1 MKLSILILKLM
12 ITYSLANQNN
22 SSFNC
27 KNIISSEFPISVS
40 KHATQSL
47 CIIKL
52 SDWENIWK
60 SKFIVSFVYPTGFML
75 HIAQTS
81 FRTDAHFMCKRNTD
95 KHNKIKEDIIKIIL
109 IKVSNLKELWKSKY
123 IELIFFNSFVLIT
136 SKSNSNVTKNEP
148 FNASTSLE
156 VYAQLM
162 YQINKEWQINQ
173 YQRVENVN
181 KLGIFI
187 RLKFDII
194 NIDIKLC
201 SSWPFEV
208 YYFKCYIYIMYFL
221 IFFICYQYFLL
232 FLPLLYHFFEDFDY
246 LLEGLI
252 TSCLYT

>member
-1 MKLSILILKLM
+1 MQHNLCVLLNYLIGK
-12 ITYSLANQNN
+12 IFGNQNL
-22 SSFNC
+22 SYLLFTQQDLCFISHKHLLEQMQILC
-27 KNIISSEFPISVS
+27 VREIQINIT
-40 KHATQSL
+40 K
-47 CIIKL
+47 
-52 SDWENIWK
+52 
-60 SKFIVSFVYPTGFML
+60 
-75 HIAQTS
+75 
-81 FRTDAHFMCKRNTD
+81 
-95 KHNKIKEDIIKIIL
+95 KIKEDIIKIIL

-123 IELIFFNSFVLIT
+123 IELIFFNSFVLIA

-162 YQINKEWQINQ
+162 YQMNKEWQINQ

-201 SSWPFEV
+201 GSWPFEV
-208 YYFKCYIYIMYFL
+208 YYFKCYIFIMYFL

-246 LLEGLI
+246 LLEDLI